1 MRIPEKIGQFIFPEE
16 NVSRFS
22 KDKFLKNLDST
33 IEKILNDNDQPGI
46 LLSGG
51 VDSALLAILATK
63 CLPNIPCFV
72 VGQYVAH
79 PDVQAAERLA
89 KEKGLNLKVRLF
101 NSKEIFD
108 IQQELK
114 ECIGSASL
122 YDGDECVFAALK
134 FAAQN
139 NVTSIIAT
147 DGIDELMGGY
157 WGHRDRIRFP
167 DIKDA
172 FIYFWDELEE
182 KHLSPMYRAAEFHK
196 LDLVFVYLLPGI
208 VEYLSMIPLEDRI
221 KGGVGKAVWK
231 EIAQM
236 VGVPSWVIKRQK
248 EGFVD
253 AFK

>member
-1 MRIPEKIGQFIFPEE
+1 MRRPAKIGTFPFP
-16 NVSRFS
+16 VGLQRFS
-22 KDKFLKNLDST
+22 KDNLLS
-33 IEKILNDNDQPGI
+33 IIKGSLGGGGKPGI

-51 VDSALLAILATK
+51 VDSAVLAILATTYL
-63 CLPNIPCFV
+63 LPDIPCFV
-72 VGQYVAH
+72 VGRKGAAN
-79 PDVQAAERLA
+79 PDVHAANRLA
-89 KEKGLNLKVRLF
+89 DEKGLNLTTRLF
-101 NSKEIFD
+101 DSKEISD

-114 ECIGSASL
+114 ECTGSASL

-172 FIYFWDELEE
+172 FTYFWDELEE
-182 KHLSPMYRAAEFHK
+182 KHLSPMRRAAEFHK
-196 LDLVFVYLLPGI
+196 LDLDFVYLSPCI
-208 VEYLSMIPLEDRI
+208 VTVLSMIPLEDRI
-221 KGGVGKAVWK
+221 KGGVSKAIWK
-231 EIAQM
+231 EFAQM
-236 VGVPSWVIKRQK
+236 VGVPLWVIRRQK

>member
-1 MRIPEKIGQFIFPEE
+1 MRRPAKIGTFRFP
-16 NVSRFS
+16 VGLQRFS
-22 KDKFLKNLDST
+22 KDNFLAIIKESLGGGG
-33 IEKILNDNDQPGI
+33 KPGI

-63 CLPNIPCFV
+63 YLPNIPCFV
-72 VGQYVAH
+72 VGQYATH
-79 PDVQAAERLA
+79 PDVQAAKRLA

-101 NSKEIFD
+101 DSKEISD

-114 ECIGSASL
+114 ECTGSASL

-157 WGHRDRIRFP
+157 WGHRDRTRFP

-172 FIYFWDELEE
+172 FTYFWDELEE

-196 LDLVFVYLLPGI
+196 LDLDFVYLSPNV

-231 EIAQM
+231 ELAQM
-236 VGVPSWVIKRQK
+236 VGVPLWVIKRQK